1 MFAIISLTDIPTRVP
16 SGRSCMDVCM
26 YMLLD
31 EQTVANQGR
40 QGEKQL

>member
-1 MFAIISLTDIPTRVP
+1 
-16 SGRSCMDVCM
+16 M